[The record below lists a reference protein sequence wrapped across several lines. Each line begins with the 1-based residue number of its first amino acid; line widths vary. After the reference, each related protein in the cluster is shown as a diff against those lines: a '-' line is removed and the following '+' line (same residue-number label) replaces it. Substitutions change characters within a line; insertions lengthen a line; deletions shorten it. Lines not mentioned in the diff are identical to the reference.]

1 MMEEKSIGS
10 FCRTIHRGVREGSL
24 VGRWMAFHMF
34 YTIGLSSLLV
44 VRCSSMVGALIKS
57 DYCLRVISY
66 TSLRP
71 ISLRS
76 YKVVKTQVALV
87 KGELQIVYR
96 PVH

>member
-1 MMEEKSIGS
+1 METFKGMRETPNILDSGINGGEDTLGDKEKGEGEEGDSNDGEK
-10 FCRTIHRGVREGSL
+10 GLGSL
-24 VGRWMAFHMF
+24 
-34 YTIGLSSLLV
+34 
-44 VRCSSMVGALIKS
+44 
-57 DYCLRVISY
+57 VISY
-66 TSLRP
+66 TSLRA